1 MTDLNSIVLKNVE
14 LKWPYLESPQTRGE
28 YASNK
33 YQVDVIMSA
42 DQAKAVKELINPRQQ
57 IKKTDD
63 GRYQITL
70 KSSKKPKVTDKNKSV
85 MSDDDIKAIGNGT
98 VAHVK
103 ANQYKGFKEQV
114 FLGLRA
120 VMVTDFKKYDGGDD
134 FEDIEVASDD
144 DAAPFD
150 TDDDDII

>member
-1 MTDLNSIVLKNVE
+1 MSDLNSIVLKDVE
-14 LKWPYLESPQTRGE
+14 LKWAFLESPQTRGE

-57 IKKTDD
+57 LKKAED
-63 GRYQITL
+63 GKYQITL
-70 KSSKKPKVTDKNKSV
+70 KSSKKPKVTDKNKCV
-85 MSDDDIKAIGNGT
+85 MSDDDVKVIGNGS

-103 ANQYKGFKEQV
+103 ANQYKGFKDQI
-114 FLGLRA
+114 FLGLKA

-134 FEDIEVASDD
+134 FEEIDAVGDD

>member
-1 MTDLNSIVLKNVE
+1 MSDLNSIVLKDVE
-14 LKWPYLESPQTRGE
+14 LKWAFLESPQTRGE

-33 YQVDVIMSA
+33 YQVDVIMSS

-57 IKKTDD
+57 LKKTDD
-63 GRYQITL
+63 GKYSITL
-70 KSSKKPKVTDKNKSV
+70 KSSKKPKVTDKSKSI
-85 MSDDDIKAIGNGT
+85 MSDEDIKAIGNGT

-103 ANQYKGFKEQV
+103 ANQDKCFKDQI
-114 FLGLRA
+114 FLGLKA
-120 VMVTDFKKYDGGDD
+120 VMITDFKKYDGGDD
-134 FEDIEVASDD
+134 FEDIDAVADD